1 MHNVAPL
8 NAGSGCAECFILESY
23 AMEMTASCESYVR
36 FVEFDRQISVVKK
49 LSFFVIVLALSS
61 RSLVGLRHILFFVV

>member
-1 MHNVAPL
+1 
-8 NAGSGCAECFILESY
+8 
-23 AMEMTASCESYVR
+23 MEMTASCESYVR

-61 RSLVGLRHILFFVV
+61 RSLVGLRHLLFFVV